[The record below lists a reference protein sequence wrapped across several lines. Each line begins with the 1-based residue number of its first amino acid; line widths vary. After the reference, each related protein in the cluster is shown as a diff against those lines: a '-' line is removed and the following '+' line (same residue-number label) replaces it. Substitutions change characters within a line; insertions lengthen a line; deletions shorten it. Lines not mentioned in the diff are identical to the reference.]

1 MSTKV
6 ISKRRI
12 NLVLAAGLFFLADS
26 IMDMGNPE
34 VWRYRLGIFSLLKVI
49 AGIGFLWAAW
59 RMHVRKKARE
69 L

>member
-1 MSTKV
+1 MSATV

-12 NLVLAAGLFFLADS
+12 NLVLAAGLFFLVDS
-26 IMDMGNPE
+26 ILDLGNPE
-34 VWRYRLGIFSLLKVI
+34 VWRYRLGIFSLLKFI
-49 AGIGFLWAAW
+49 AGIGLSWAAW